1 MEKTK
6 TEVAKDIINMFV
18 EGSQADCELLAS
30 ILVRKEYKKNERI
43 IDEGTICR
51 DYFYVDQGL
60 VRQFYYKNAHN
71 VTEHFNAEG
80 DLMMCIES
88 LYQEEPTQ
96 LMAEALEPC
105 VVYSF
110 NYKKLVE
117 LTDQSK
123 VLNKWLR
130 LSLQQDLIVASQKA
144 DSWRFETAKE
154 KYERFLKDYPEA
166 AKRASVNHI
175 ASYLLMTPET
185 LSRIRGGAI

>member
-6 TEVAKDIINMFV
+6 TEVAKEIINMFV
-18 EGSQADCELLAS
+18 EGSQADYELLAG
-30 ILVRKEYKKNERI
+30 ILVRKEYRKGQRI

-51 DYFYVDQGL
+51 DYIYVEKGL
-60 VRQFYYKNAHN
+60 VRQFYYKNSHDI
-71 VTEHFNAEG
+71 TEEFSAEG
-80 DLMMCIES
+80 GLLMCIES
-88 LYQEEPTQ
+88 LYREEPTL

-105 VVYSF
+105 VVYFF

-117 LTDQSK
+117 LTDESK
-123 VLNKWLR
+123 TLRTWLR
-130 LSLQQDLIVASQKA
+130 LSLQEDLVESQQKA

-154 KYERFLKDYPEA
+154 KYARFFRDYPEA